1 MTQPEPTTS
10 TATALTARRLRQ
22 VLIVLCGTEITSWG
36 VLYYAFPVLAP
47 HIHHDTGWPLPALT
61 AGLSISQLVAAAL
74 GIPLGRLLDRQG
86 PRAIMTTASVI
97 AAPALAA
104 VAYAPTL
111 GWFLA
116 AWIAVGAAMAGTLY
130 PPAFAALTRW
140 YGPDRVK
147 ALTALTLIG
156 GLASTVFAPLTA
168 ALADH
173 LSWRG
178 VYLTLAAA
186 LAAITIPAHLFG
198 LRLPWPTP
206 PSHDPHQ
213 PAPADTS
220 PTRIA
225 RSRPFLTLTAVL
237 TLAAF
242 TVYAVVVNQVPLLT
256 ARGLTPTLA
265 AWALGLGGLGQV
277 AGRLGYQRLVAHSS
291 VRTRTI
297 AILAAAAATTL
308 LLGLIPGPAA
318 LLIAGAILAG
328 TARGV
333 FTLLQATAI
342 SDRWGTRHYGRLNG
356 LLSAPTTLAAATA
369 PAAGAALATLLG
381 GYPAVFLTLG
391 ALTVLATIA
400 AATTTPT
407 SR

>member
-1 MTQPEPTTS
+1 M
-10 TATALTARRLRQ
+10 AAARADR
-22 VLIVLCGTEITSWG
+22 
-36 VLYYAFPVLAP
+36 
-47 HIHHDTGWPLPALT
+47 
-61 AGLSISQLVAAAL
+61 GLSISQLVAAAL
-74 GIPLGRLLDRQG
+74 GIPLGRLLDRHG
-86 PRAIMTTASVI
+86 PRAIMTAASVI
-97 AAPALAA
+97 AAPALIA

-111 GWFLA
+111 GWFLT
-116 AWIAVGAAMAGTLY
+116 AWVAVGAAMAGTLY

-168 ALADH
+168 TLTDH
-173 LSWRG
+173 LTWRG
-178 VYLTLAAA
+178 VYLVLAAA

-198 LRLPWPTP
+198 LRLTWPAP
-206 PSHDPHQ
+206 PSHEPDHPDQ
-213 PAPADTS
+213 PDTGDAAPA
-220 PTRIA
+220 RIA
-225 RSRPFLTLTAVL
+225 RSRAFLVLTAVL

-256 ARGLTPTLA
+256 ARGVTPTLA

-308 LLGLIPGPAA
+308 LLGLIPGPTA
-318 LLIAGAILAG
+318 LLIAGAVLAG

-381 GYPAVFLTLG
+381 GYPAVFVALG
-391 ALTVLATIA
+391 AVTALAAIV

-407 SR
+407 AR

>member
-1 MTQPEPTTS
+1 MTQPQPTTAP
-10 TATALTARRLRQ
+10 ATALTARRLRRA
-22 VLIVLCGTEITSWG
+22 LIVLCGTEITSWG

-74 GIPLGRLLDRQG
+74 GIPLGRLLDRHG
-86 PRAIMTTASVI
+86 PRAIMTAASVI

-104 VAYAPTL
+104 VASAPSL

-173 LSWRG
+173 LTWRG
-178 VYLTLAAA
+178 VYLALAAA
-186 LAAITIPAHLFG
+186 LAAITIPAHLLG
-198 LRLPWPTP
+198 LRLPWPAP
-206 PSHDPHQ
+206 PSHEPDQ
-213 PAPADTS
+213 PEAADTS
-220 PTRIA
+220 PARIA
-225 RSRPFLTLTAVL
+225 RSRPFLILTAVL

-256 ARGLTPTLA
+256 ARGVTPTLA

-297 AILAAAAATTL
+297 AILATAAATTL
-308 LLGLIPGPAA
+308 LLGLIPGPTA
-318 LLIAGAILAG
+318 LLIVGAILAG

-391 ALTVLATIA
+391 ALTALATLA
-400 AATTTPT
+400 AASTTPT
-407 SR
+407 RR

>member
-1 MTQPEPTTS
+1 VTQPEPTTS
-10 TATALTARRLRQ
+10 TATALTAQRLRE

-47 HIHHDTGWPLPALT
+47 HIHHDTGWPLSALT

-74 GIPLGRLLDRQG
+74 GIPLGRLLDRHG

-173 LSWRG
+173 LTWRG
-178 VYLTLAAA
+178 VYLALAAA
-186 LAAITIPAHLFG
+186 LAAITIPAHLLG
-198 LRLPWPTP
+198 LRLPWPAP
-206 PSHDPHQ
+206 PSHEPDQ
-213 PAPADTS
+213 PEAADTS
-220 PTRIA
+220 PARIA
-225 RSRPFLTLTAVL
+225 RSRPFLILTAVL

-256 ARGLTPTLA
+256 ARGVTPTLA

-297 AILAAAAATTL
+297 AILATAAATTL
-308 LLGLIPGPAA
+308 LLGLIPGPTA
-318 LLIAGAILAG
+318 LLIVGAILAG

-391 ALTVLATIA
+391 ALTALATLA
-400 AATTTPT
+400 AASTTPT
-407 SR
+407 RR